1 MSVLRE
7 KLFSALPFLRP
18 GESLL
23 LRLLMIPNLFL
34 LHAEG
39 IEHIRQHQGA
49 LIVACNHNN
58 AFESLLVPAFLVYH
72 SAGRK
77 ISFVIDWMFGK
88 VPLLGHVLNVMEPV
102 YVYHKRSTS
111 RFLES
116 RRPKT
121 TCSKDTVSLCR
132 ERLRNGMRIGIFPE
146 GTRNRDPY
154 RLLRARPGVGHI
166 ALGSGVP
173 VLPVGIHCVS
183 GRKRK
188 KVHEFGKITLKIGKP
203 IRFDDLSEAYRI
215 ADSSGALSGSK
226 GNERKVLAQTAA
238 DRIMIRISGLC
249 GKSFTG
255 HLPDMNTQNKMGDF
269 LKNDNLHNK
278 EEICPV

>member
-1 MSVLRE
+1 MSALRE
-7 KLFSALPFLRP
+7 KLFCGLPFLQP
-18 GESLL
+18 AESLL
-23 LRLLMIPNLFL
+23 LRFLMIPNLFL

-39 IEHIRQHQGA
+39 IEHIRQQQGP

-58 AFESLLVPAFLVYH
+58 AIESLLVPAFLVYH

-88 VPLLGHVLNVMEPV
+88 VPLLGHLLNVMEPV

-121 TCSKDTVSLCR
+121 IYSKDTVSLCR
-132 ERLRNGMRIGIFPE
+132 ERLRNGQRIGIFPE

-188 KVHEFGKITLKIGKP
+188 KVHDFGKIILKIGQP

-226 GNERKVLAQTAA
+226 GNERQVLAQSAA
-238 DRIMIRISGLC
+238 DRIMSNIACLC
-249 GKSFTG
+249 GKAFTG
-255 HLPDMNTQNKMGDF
+255 HLPYLNEQNKIEDF
-269 LKNDNLHNK
+269 STSDNQHNT